1 MKKIVTLLMAVFMLV
16 SCLGLSSCK
25 EDPPQP
31 EKGTEDYTAPPSAED
46 LLGFPSELRFD
57 GEFSVLTPVFGIPEF
72 GDPTLSDQDPVE
84 QSLLERDYFVEDRL
98 GITFQYTSIPGAFND
113 RQSYSDH
120 VRQSV
125 QAGVKAWDMVA
136 TYSMVAPNLALNN
149 SLVDMRTLDYI
160 DFEKTWYPQF
170 MVESST
176 INNKTYFIS
185 GDISTNM
192 LYQMHTVAFS
202 EKQATAKGINED
214 DLYQMVYDNKWTVE
228 NWFKMCQDLGEE
240 IGGDGVWDKNDY
252 YPIISSSE
260 VWLDSFY
267 FATGLSLIEEGNDGK
282 LVVSTDPLDEPILEI
297 YATLFDAQESYHSFR
312 VFSDAKAIMNEKCI
326 FAITTVASFRNY
338 FVDANEQ
345 YRVLPFPKYI
355 EGDSTSY
362 QTLLSFGH
370 TQYCIPNDIDDPNRS
385 AAVLEALGYAGYVY
399 VTPVVFEETMQMRY
413 SENENVSNMFEIM
426 RTGRT
431 YDVAS
436 LFYMMFGANGSKE
449 AHMMFRAAV
458 VNKLTNWTSNYKQTY
473 EPGLNTVVGK
483 LNEFYSK

>member
-1 MKKIVTLLMAVFMLV
+1 MKKFLTLLMAVLMFI

-25 EDPPQP
+25 EEPPKTDK
-31 EKGTEDYTAPPSAED
+31 ETEDYTVPPSAEE
-46 LLGFPSELRFD
+46 LLDFPSDLRFD
-57 GEFSVLTPVFGIPEF
+57 GEFSVLTPEFTIPEF
-72 GDPTLSDQDPVE
+72 GDPTLSEQDPVE

-98 GITFQYTSIPGAFND
+98 GITFQYTSIPGSFNE
-113 RQSYSDH
+113 RQAYSDH

-160 DFEKTWYPQF
+160 DFGKTWYPQF

-202 EKQATAKGINED
+202 EKQAIAKGINED

-228 NWFKMCQDLGEE
+228 NWFEMCQELGEE
-240 IGGDGVWDKNDY
+240 MGGDGIWDKDDY

-267 FATGLSLIEEGNDGK
+267 FATGLSLIDEGVDGK
-282 LVVSTDPLDEPILEI
+282 LTVSGDPLDEPVLSIYSILFE
-297 YATLFDAQESYHSFR
+297 AQDSYHSFR
-312 VFSDAKAIMNEKCI
+312 VFTDAKAIMNEKCI

-338 FVDANEQ
+338 FADANEQ